1 MVRRWYDIGMLLP
14 YPRLSD
20 RDSTAADAK
29 HVVHMTPEERAAV
42 FIGLERTMES
52 ILAALPAAERRRRRD
67 AARLIDPRPTPWWK
81 NLRRSAWPRE
91 E

>member
-1 MVRRWYDIGMLLP
+1 MLLP
-14 YPRLSD
+14 YPPRSD

-42 FIGLERTMES
+42 YIGLERTMES

>member
-1 MVRRWYDIGMLLP
+1 MLLP
-14 YPRLSD
+14 YPRRSD
-20 RDSTAADAK
+20 RESTAADAR
-29 HVVHMTPEERAAV
+29 HVVHMTPEERADV
-42 FIGLERTMES
+42 FIGLARTMEA
-52 ILAALPAAERRRRRD
+52 ILADIPAVELRRRRD

>member
-1 MVRRWYDIGMLLP
+1 MLLP
-14 YPRLSD
+14 YPRPSD

-42 FIGLERTMES
+42 FIGLERTMDS